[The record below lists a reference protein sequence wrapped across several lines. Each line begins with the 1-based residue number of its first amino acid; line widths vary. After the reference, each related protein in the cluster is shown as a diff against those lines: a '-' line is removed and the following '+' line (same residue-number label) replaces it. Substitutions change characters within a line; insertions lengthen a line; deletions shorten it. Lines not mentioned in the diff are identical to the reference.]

1 MFKPFL
7 RLLVTAVFASTL
19 AIAAGCST
27 EHSTT
32 TTTTTTADP
41 PTEVAS
47 NDGAATPQNAPAST
61 STTTEA
67 TKDEPDSVAGS
78 VFHAVG
84 TIILFPFR
92 VIGDVLGLIF

>member
-7 RLLVTAVFASTL
+7 RPLVAAVLASVL

-27 EHSTT
+27 EHSI
-32 TTTTTTADP
+32 TTTTTAADP
-41 PTEVAS
+41 STEVAS

-61 STTTEA
+61 TTTTVT

-78 VFHAVG
+78 IFHAVG

-92 VIGDVLGLIF
+92 VIGDVG